1 MSLESAIAS
10 LFKMSDDVW
19 ERHANPWSV
28 WTRYLTLPML
38 IISIWSR
45 VWIGWWSLVPIAAS
59 IIWVWI
65 NPRVFKKPHTTD
77 NWASKAVFGERV
89 WIARDKVPVPEHH
102 AGIIKILNTFSMA
115 GALICIWGL
124 YKLSVWPTLLGLMLV
139 VAGKTWFL
147 DRMVWLYMEM
157 KDKNPDYAKWLY

>member
-10 LFKMSDDVW
+10 VFKMSDEVW

-28 WTRYLTLPML
+28 WTRYLTLPLL

-45 VWIGWWSLVPIAAS
+45 VWLGWWSLVPVAAS

-65 NPRVFKKPHTTD
+65 NPRVFKKPRSTD

-89 WIARDKVPVPEHH
+89 WIARDKVPVPGHH
-102 AGIIKILNTFSMA
+102 RGIIRILNAVSIA
-115 GALICIWGL
+115 GALVCIWGL
-124 YKLSVWPTLLGLMLV
+124 YRLEVWPTVFGLTLV

-147 DRMVWLYMEM
+147 DRMVWLYEEM
-157 KDKNPDYAKWLY
+157 KDKSPEYTKWLY